1 MSKYLLIIASLI
13 ISLAACTPH
22 KITIEQGNI
31 LKPEMLKQLEVG
43 MSKSQVEFI
52 LGTPLIKDTF
62 NADRWDYVYNIRPN
76 QKFLKEK
83 NLTLFFEGD
92 NLVSFEGSALDNLD
106 NAEQEEKELEE
117 YRSR

>member
-13 ISLAACTPH
+13 ISLAACSPH

-31 LKPEMLKQLEVG
+31 LKPEMLKQLETG

-52 LGTPLIKDTF
+52 LGSPLIKDTF
-62 NADRWDYVYNIRPN
+62 NGNRWDYVYNIRPN

-83 NLTLFFEGD
+83 KLTLFFAGD
-92 NLVSFEGSALDNLD
+92 KLVKFSGSALDNLD
-106 NAEQEEKELEE
+106 QEEDDEDAELTN
-117 YRSR
+117 Y